1 MVSDGVYV
9 SLQNAGTLPCNLN
22 YYKRMSGNKEYEG
35 IDGGLNEYAD
45 HKATKKVYEK
55 DGNWESKEYMYHRG
69 FCETSERWIRCC
81 GISPDAPIVEQMVMK
96 YMEKSVMII
105 EVTEFNRLRK
115 GMRVRKYLDSN
126 KTLYKE
132 GIVVKG
138 VYGDGFAYVQWE
150 GENMLDMSVN
160 LYDVVV
166 LNGE

>member
-1 MVSDGVYV
+1 
-9 SLQNAGTLPCNLN
+9 
-22 YYKRMSGNKEYEG
+22 
-35 IDGGLNEYAD
+35 
-45 HKATKKVYEK
+45 
-55 DGNWESKEYMYHRG
+55 
-69 FCETSERWIRCC
+69 
-81 GISPDAPIVEQMVMK
+81 
-96 YMEKSVMII
+96 MEKSVMII

-126 KTLYKE
+126 KTLYKD